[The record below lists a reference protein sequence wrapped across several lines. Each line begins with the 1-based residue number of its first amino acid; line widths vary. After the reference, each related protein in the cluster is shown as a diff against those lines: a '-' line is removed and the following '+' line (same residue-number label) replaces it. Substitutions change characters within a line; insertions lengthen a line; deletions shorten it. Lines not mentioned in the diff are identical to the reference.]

1 MAKANNY
8 YYDQLNKEQQRA
20 YYAMKEGLLNLKD
33 FFPVPML
40 SNKELSD
47 IYFLIRMDCPEIFYS
62 VTFTYKFYPDS
73 SAVEMTPQYLFTK
86 DKIKEH
92 RKKLKIS
99 QEALAQ
105 KSGVSLG
112 SIKRFET
119 KYEISLQSFIKIA
132 IALDLDKDIETL
144 FTQKTYNSINEVIN
158 GGVNG

>member
-1 MAKANNY
+1 MNSSFFNQKTPNEIAK
-8 YYDQLNKEQQRA
+8 
-20 YYAMKEGLLNLKD
+20 NL
-33 FFPVPML
+33 
-40 SNKELSD
+40 
-47 IYFLIRMDCPEIFYS
+47 
-62 VTFTYKFYPDS
+62 
-73 SAVEMTPQYLFTK
+73 A

-99 QEALAQ
+99 QEVLAQ

-144 FTQKTYNSINEVIN
+144 FAQKTYTSIDEIIK
-158 GGVNG
+158 G

>member
-1 MAKANNY
+1 MNSSFFNQKTPNEIAKSFA
-8 YYDQLNKEQQRA
+8 
-20 YYAMKEGLLNLKD
+20 
-33 FFPVPML
+33 
-40 SNKELSD
+40 
-47 IYFLIRMDCPEIFYS
+47 
-62 VTFTYKFYPDS
+62 
-73 SAVEMTPQYLFTK
+73 

-132 IALDLDKDIETL
+132 IALDLDNDFENL

-158 GGVNG
+158 GG

>member
-1 MAKANNY
+1 MNNQFLNQKTPNEIAKSFA
-8 YYDQLNKEQQRA
+8 
-20 YYAMKEGLLNLKD
+20 
-33 FFPVPML
+33 
-40 SNKELSD
+40 
-47 IYFLIRMDCPEIFYS
+47 
-62 VTFTYKFYPDS
+62 
-73 SAVEMTPQYLFTK
+73 

-132 IALDLDKDIETL
+132 IALDLDNYFENL
-144 FTQKTYNSINEVIN
+144 FTQKTYISIDEVIN
-158 GGVNG
+158 G